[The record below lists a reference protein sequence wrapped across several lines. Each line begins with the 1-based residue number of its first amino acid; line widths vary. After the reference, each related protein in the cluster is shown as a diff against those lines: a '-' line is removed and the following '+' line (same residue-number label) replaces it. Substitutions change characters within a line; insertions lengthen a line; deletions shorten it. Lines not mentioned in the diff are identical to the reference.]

1 MAIPDDRGD
10 ESFADDLNMW
20 PGIVS
25 GRVAL
30 LLRSTEIQ
38 PAAAPI
44 CPLFAFDRGV
54 RRAVCG
60 ERTQA
65 PHPGGR
71 GHSLAHAHAFGFVP
85 SLAFSRG
92 VRHVATC
99 LPLLLFP
106 RFLGRCGV

>member
-54 RRAVCG
+54 RHTYRFVCG
-60 ERTQA
+60 EKNARFEVAVGFLPALVFRSQVL
-65 PHPGGR
+65 GR
-71 GHSLAHAHAFGFVP
+71 
-85 SLAFSRG
+85 RG
-92 VRHVATC
+92 V
-99 LPLLLFP
+99 
-106 RFLGRCGV
+106 

>member
-54 RRAVCG
+54 WRAACTW
-60 ERTQA
+60 RKIA
-65 PHPGGR
+65 
-71 GHSLAHAHAFGFVP
+71 
-85 SLAFSRG
+85 
-92 VRHVATC
+92 
-99 LPLLLFP
+99 
-106 RFLGRCGV
+106 RFEVSVGYLT

>member
-44 CPLFAFDRGV
+44 CPLSAFDRGV
-54 RRAVCG
+54 RRAACLWIKNARVEVG
-60 ERTQA
+60 VGFDIA
-65 PHPGGR
+65 
-71 GHSLAHAHAFGFVP
+71 LA
-85 SLAFSRG
+85 L
-92 VRHVATC
+92 
-99 LPLLLFP
+99 
-106 RFLGRCGV
+106 

>member
-54 RRAVCG
+54 RHTHRFACG
-60 ERTQA
+60 EKNARS
-65 PHPGGR
+65 R
-71 GHSLAHAHAFGFVP
+71 VEVGFNIALVFR
-85 SLAFSRG
+85 SQ
-92 VRHVATC
+92 V
-99 LPLLLFP
+99 
-106 RFLGRCGV
+106 LGRCGV